1 MNITFDQ
8 TTAIVRF
15 ATKAVVTSGAA
26 AIIQNAVKAT
36 TPEDINRL
44 KKITIW
50 AGTAAISGLVA
61 EHAGKRVTDAYD
73 RSVRTVKKVIIDNE
87 NPDDPDVVSGTVVD

>member
-1 MNITFDQ
+1 MVLSFDQ
-8 TTAIVRF
+8 TTSMLRF
-15 ATKAVVTSGAA
+15 VTKATVSSGAA
-26 AIIQNAVKAT
+26 AIISNAVKAT

-61 EHAGKRVTDAYD
+61 EHATKRIMRTYDGTVNAIKDAL
-73 RSVRTVKKVIIDNE
+73 VGDNDD
-87 NPDDPDVVSGTVVD
+87 NDPDVVSGEVIN

>member
-1 MNITFDQ
+1 MKLTFDQ
-8 TTAIVRF
+8 TTALVGY
-15 ATKAVVTSGAA
+15 ATKTVVTSGAA
-26 AIIQNAVKAT
+26 AIITNAVKAT

-61 EHAGKRVTDAYD
+61 EHAGKRVMSSYDKIVNAVKDA
-73 RSVRTVKKVIIDNE
+73 IIDD
-87 NPDDPDVVSGTVVD
+87 PDDPDVVSGEVIN

>member
-1 MNITFDQ
+1 MALSFDQ
-8 TTAIVRF
+8 TTTIMRF
-15 ATKAVVTSGAA
+15 VTKTTVSSGAA
-26 AIIQNAVKAT
+26 AIISNAVKAT

-61 EHAGKRVTDAYD
+61 EHATKRIMRTFDGTVNAIKDALVGD
-73 RSVRTVKKVIIDNE
+73 DND
-87 NPDDPDVVSGTVVD
+87 NDPDVVTGTVVD

>member
-1 MNITFDQ
+1 MKLTFDQ
-8 TTAIVRF
+8 TTTIVGF
-15 ATKAVVTSGAA
+15 ATKSIVTSGAA
-26 AIIQNAVKAT
+26 AIITNAVKAT

-61 EHAGKRVTDAYD
+61 EHAGKRVMSSYD
-73 RSVRTVKKVIIDNE
+73 RIVKTVKDAIVND
-87 NPDDPDVVSGTVVD
+87 PDDPDVVSGEVIN